1 MFQRELRKIVSVIA
15 AGNHAWSPLRN
26 CRCPCFQYKVACDL
40 RHSPPR
46 LQDQIARVQ
55 LALHKKQRNKGSKN
69 VFHKNKSRC
78 RDGAKCL
85 QGTHVPAW
93 KNQLAEKLQEQGG
106 VPFHAQQSRLTFS
119 GIKDTLDTCSP
130 SLHLA
135 TFRCA
140 YYCEPTATILP
151 IPPGELL
158 PLVNCFSALNSCPL
172 YVQVSYPPMPLQ
184 ISISD

>member
-1 MFQRELRKIVSVIA
+1 ME
-15 AGNHAWSPLRN
+15 
-26 CRCPCFQYKVACDL
+26 
-40 RHSPPR
+40 
-46 LQDQIARVQ
+46 IARLFPCIAVVQ
-55 LALHKKQRNKGSKN
+55 ASNLMLIAENLDKINCKAYIVKGSKN

-85 QGTHVPAW
+85 QRIHVPAW

-135 TFRCA
+135 TSVIV
-140 YYCEPTATILP
+140 YMHML
-151 IPPGELL
+151 
-158 PLVNCFSALNSCPL
+158 
-172 YVQVSYPPMPLQ
+172 
-184 ISISD
+184 

>member
-1 MFQRELRKIVSVIA
+1 MIRSK
-15 AGNHAWSPLRN
+15 
-26 CRCPCFQYKVACDL
+26 
-40 RHSPPR
+40 
-46 LQDQIARVQ
+46 VQ
-55 LALHKKQRNKGSKN
+55 LLKHTNIKQKSIYSKGSKN

-135 TFRCA
+135 TSVVV
-140 YYCEPTATILP
+140 YMHML
-151 IPPGELL
+151 
-158 PLVNCFSALNSCPL
+158 
-172 YVQVSYPPMPLQ
+172 
-184 ISISD
+184 

>member
-1 MFQRELRKIVSVIA
+1 MIEEGGCKVVLT
-15 AGNHAWSPLRN
+15 AG
-26 CRCPCFQYKVACDL
+26 CDIHTFDATL
-40 RHSPPR
+40 
-46 LQDQIARVQ
+46 LY
-55 LALHKKQRNKGSKN
+55 KN

-85 QGTHVPAW
+85 QRTHVPAW

-135 TFRCA
+135 TSVVV
-140 YYCEPTATILP
+140 YMHML
-151 IPPGELL
+151 
-158 PLVNCFSALNSCPL
+158 
-172 YVQVSYPPMPLQ
+172 
-184 ISISD
+184 